1 MCGKGQMKSG
11 IEINNKQCKTNE
23 WIHEY
28 MKKTNKIYTE
38 MNTSINKSMN
48 KQTHTQFNQ

>member
-1 MCGKGQMKSG
+1 MDTR
-11 IEINNKQCKTNE
+11 IYE
-23 WIHEY
+23 
-28 MKKTNKIYTE
+28 KKTNKIFTE